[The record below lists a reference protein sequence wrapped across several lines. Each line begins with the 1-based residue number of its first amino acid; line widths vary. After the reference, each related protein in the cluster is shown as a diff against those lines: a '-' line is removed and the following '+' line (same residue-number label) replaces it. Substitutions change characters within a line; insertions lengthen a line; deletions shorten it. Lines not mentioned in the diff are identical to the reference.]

1 MIHAGCGARTGCIR
15 VMLFWTAERKG
26 EKPYNSDSQHTVL
39 SLLVQLCVLIWD
51 KISTDENQFELI
63 RLIFFAYSQSSAAY
77 RKTCCTTFKGAISEL
92 IYDFNDIEQRSVDD
106 QINKLQG
113 YASKLD
119 LFAQPEYRTQP
130 ERAAKKENSISLI
143 INSSNNNSSSIIIEY
158 ELVVE
163 CFDSIN

>member
-1 MIHAGCGARTGCIR
+1 MIC
-15 VMLFWTAERKG
+15 
-26 EKPYNSDSQHTVL
+26 
-39 SLLVQLCVLIWD
+39 
-51 KISTDENQFELI
+51 
-63 RLIFFAYSQSSAAY
+63 LIFFAYSQSSAAY
-77 RKTCCTTFKGAISEL
+77 RKTCRTTFKGAVSEL
-92 IYDFNDIEQRSVDD
+92 ICDFNDIEHRSVGD
-106 QINKLQG
+106 QIRKLRE

-143 INSSNNNSSSIIIEY
+143 INSSNNNRSSNVIEH